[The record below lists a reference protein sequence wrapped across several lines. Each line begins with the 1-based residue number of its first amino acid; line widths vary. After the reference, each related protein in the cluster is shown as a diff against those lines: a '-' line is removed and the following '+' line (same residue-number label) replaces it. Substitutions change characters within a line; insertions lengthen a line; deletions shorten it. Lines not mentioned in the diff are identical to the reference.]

1 VQRPS
6 ELYRLGDTYDCC
18 VNSGLP
24 GSFSLFSY
32 DLYTQLKAS
41 APEFTELAAFQANT
55 RAITIGRPDP
65 DAPGEALD
73 AAYVSGNY
81 FAMLGLSAAAGRL
94 VQPNDD
100 HPGAPPVAVIS
111 HRAWTQR
118 FQQRPDVIGSTM
130 LFNGVAGTIIGIAPE
145 DFYGETLRPDPP
157 DVWIPL
163 SSEPLMQPAAQLLHA
178 KPSHWLYIMGRLKPG
193 TSMPPLEARLTA
205 RVQQWLAAT
214 VDLSSSERDQL
225 PQQHIKVV
233 RAAAGVG
240 SMREAVAPS
249 LTLLQAVAGVVLLI
263 ACANLANLLLARGM
277 ARRTETA
284 VRIALGATR
293 GRLAAQLLTESVVL
307 SCIGGLAGLAVAH
320 AGARTIINLT
330 FRGATS
336 IPVDPTPSLLVILF
350 AFGVSLVTA
359 LVFGAAPALIG
370 SRSNPIEA
378 MRGAGRSTADRGS
391 ALRQTLIALQVAL
404 SLVLITCAGLLGRSL
419 DNLQKQDFGFR
430 AEGLYNAWLAPSIA
444 MTPPAELEQLYALT
458 QERLARIP
466 GIQRAAFSL
475 YSPMSGDNWASHIT
489 VDGHGTAERLVASWN
504 RVSRRY
510 FEVIGVPVVRGRDFD
525 ERDGPSGPLVAIV
538 SQTFATR
545 FFGDQDPIGR
555 RIGFSNSA
563 GTGPREFEIVGVVG
577 DTKYQDART
586 APYATFFLPFLQE
599 SAARRAVGGGA
610 RIDRSHYAQ
619 ALLIRTRSV
628 VPNLDGE
635 LRRALGEVDRRLIIR
650 RVLPMHEQ
658 LAGHF
663 NLERLIARLSIAF
676 GSVALLLACLGIYG
690 VTAYSVTRRT
700 REIGIRM
707 AVGASRPRVLGTIL
721 RGAFVQLAIGVAVGL
736 PAALAT
742 GRLLQSTLFGV
753 GPRDPLV
760 LGAGL
765 AVLTMA
771 TATAALLPARRAAGM
786 DPVRALRM
794 D

>member
-1 VQRPS
+1 
-6 ELYRLGDTYDCC
+6 
-18 VNSGLP
+18 
-24 GSFSLFSY
+24 
-32 DLYTQLKAS
+32 
-41 APEFTELAAFQANT
+41 
-55 RAITIGRPDP
+55 
-65 DAPGEALD
+65 
-73 AAYVSGNY
+73 
-81 FAMLGLSAAAGRL
+81 
-94 VQPNDD
+94 
-100 HPGAPPVAVIS
+100 
-111 HRAWTQR
+111 
-118 FQQRPDVIGSTM
+118 
-130 LFNGVAGTIIGIAPE
+130 
-145 DFYGETLRPDPP
+145 
-157 DVWIPL
+157 
-163 SSEPLMQPAAQLLHA
+163 
-178 KPSHWLYIMGRLKPG
+178 
-193 TSMPPLEARLTA
+193 
-205 RVQQWLAAT
+205 
-214 VDLSSSERDQL
+214 
-225 PQQHIKVV
+225 
-233 RAAAGVG
+233 
-240 SMREAVAPS
+240 
-249 LTLLQAVAGVVLLI
+249 
-263 ACANLANLLLARGM
+263 
-277 ARRTETA
+277 
-284 VRIALGATR
+284 
-293 GRLAAQLLTESVVL
+293 
-307 SCIGGLAGLAVAH
+307 
-320 AGARTIINLT
+320 
-330 FRGATS
+330 
-336 IPVDPTPSLLVILF
+336 
-350 AFGVSLVTA
+350 
-359 LVFGAAPALIG
+359 
-370 SRSNPIEA
+370 
-378 MRGAGRSTADRGS
+378 
-391 ALRQTLIALQVAL
+391 
-404 SLVLITCAGLLGRSL
+404 
-419 DNLQKQDFGFR
+419 
-430 AEGLYNAWLAPSIA
+430 
-444 MTPPAELEQLYALT
+444 
-458 QERLARIP
+458 
-466 GIQRAAFSL
+466 
-475 YSPMSGDNWASHIT
+475 
-489 VDGHGTAERLVASWN
+489 
-504 RVSRRY
+504 VSRRY

-545 FFGDQDPIGR
+545 FFGDQDPIGK

-599 SAARRAVGGGA
+599 STARRAVGGGA

-658 LAGHF
+658 VAGHF

-765 AVLTMA
+765 AVLTLA
-771 TATAALLPARRAAGM
+771 TATAALLPARRAASM